1 MKKSYGEPVAA
12 FCAVA
17 TLVCL
22 RFTVRRMI
30 KKYSG
35 MKL

>member
-1 MKKSYGEPVAA
+1 MKKTYGEPVAA
-12 FCAVA
+12 ICAIA

-22 RFTVRRMI
+22 RFTVKRIVKRH
-30 KKYSG
+30 SG

>member
-1 MKKSYGEPVAA
+1 MKSYGEPLAA

-17 TLVCL
+17 VLISL
-22 RFTVRRMI
+22 RFTVKRVV

-35 MKL
+35 VKL

>member
-35 MKL
+35 IKL

>member
-1 MKKSYGEPVAA
+1 MKKVHGEPVAA

-22 RFTVRRMI
+22 RFTVKRI
-30 KKYSG
+30 VKKYSG